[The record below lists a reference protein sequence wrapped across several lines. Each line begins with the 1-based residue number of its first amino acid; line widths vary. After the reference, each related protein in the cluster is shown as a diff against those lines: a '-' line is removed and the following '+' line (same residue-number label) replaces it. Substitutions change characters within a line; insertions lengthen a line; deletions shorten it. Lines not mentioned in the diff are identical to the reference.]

1 MGYYRPA
8 DRIDV
13 KKMRKPDPLNDT
25 KVLSSKELATGAYA
39 PTEVQ
44 VLDDQLYWLETRPK
58 EKGRNT
64 LLTLRNNGNV
74 IEVTP
79 SPFNVKT
86 KVYGYGGKGYIATEH
101 GLFFINNGD
110 GRLYKISN
118 SGIRPITKKRKSIYF
133 ADLHWDA
140 KHHRI
145 IAVQES
151 YREGKEASHKIV
163 AINVCSGAVQLL
175 HEGQDFYSSPR
186 VSPCGKKLAF
196 VYWNHPNMPWDE
208 TKLMILTLSK
218 TGSPLEENK
227 LGIDNESIGQP
238 EWSQNHLFFIS
249 DRNGYWNLYKFDG
262 QEIQCCF
269 TDENDYAD
277 PSWVLGTSSYAII
290 DCDLLALARTSPT
303 GGLVLV
309 NHKEQNAEEV
319 KLNRKATS
327 FSYLA
332 RFRKGFCCVTEYS
345 QRLPEVIYYSITG
358 KKDIVLAPTEKIS
371 IPSSTLQ
378 KPSHVEFPTR
388 DGRKAW
394 AQIYKPRS
402 TTKAKYDKSP
412 LLLMIHG
419 GPTGNAK
426 SSLNLK
432 AQYYAT
438 RGWFVADID
447 YRGSSGY
454 GREYRQAL
462 LSKWGVQD
470 VSDCEDLT
478 KYMLET
484 MDIDPSKVAIR
495 GSSAGGYTVLATIAN
510 TKIFSAAA
518 CHYGISDLEE
528 LSNNTHKFESRYI
541 ERLVGGKGNLF
552 SRSPINKLSAISCP
566 TILFHG
572 ADDSVVNAQQSY
584 RIHDALQK
592 SDIKTKYIEFREEG
606 HGFRIE
612 NNIICAI
619 ELEYAFLAESL
630 GINKAH

>member
-1 MGYYRPA
+1 
-8 DRIDV
+8 
-13 KKMRKPDPLNDT
+13 
-25 KVLSSKELATGAYA
+25 
-39 PTEVQ
+39 
-44 VLDDQLYWLETRPK
+44 
-58 EKGRNT
+58 
-64 LLTLRNNGNV
+64 
-74 IEVTP
+74 
-79 SPFNVKT
+79 
-86 KVYGYGGKGYIATEH
+86 
-101 GLFFINNGD
+101 
-110 GRLYKISN
+110 
-118 SGIRPITKKRKSIYF
+118 
-133 ADLHWDA
+133 
-140 KHHRI
+140 
-145 IAVQES
+145 
-151 YREGKEASHKIV
+151 
-163 AINVCSGAVQLL
+163 
-175 HEGQDFYSSPR
+175 
-186 VSPCGKKLAF
+186 
-196 VYWNHPNMPWDE
+196 
-208 TKLMILTLSK
+208 
-218 TGSPLEENK
+218 
-227 LGIDNESIGQP
+227 
-238 EWSQNHLFFIS
+238 
-249 DRNGYWNLYKFDG
+249 
-262 QEIQCCF
+262 
-269 TDENDYAD
+269 
-277 PSWVLGTSSYAII
+277 
-290 DCDLLALARTSPT
+290 
-303 GGLVLV
+303 
-309 NHKEQNAEEV
+309 
-319 KLNRKATS
+319 
-327 FSYLA
+327 
-332 RFRKGFCCVTEYS
+332 TEYS

-358 KKDIVLAPTEKIS
+358 KKDIILAPTEKIS
-371 IPSSTLQ
+371 IPSSTLR

-552 SRSPINKLSAISCP
+552 SRS
-566 TILFHG
+566 
-572 ADDSVVNAQQSY
+572 
-584 RIHDALQK
+584 
-592 SDIKTKYIEFREEG
+592 
-606 HGFRIE
+606 
-612 NNIICAI
+612 
-619 ELEYAFLAESL
+619 
-630 GINKAH
+630 